1 MAAAHQSPESLHT
14 AAFEAEGAAILEAM
28 LARAAFEGWT
38 DGALAAA
45 ARDAGYG
52 RAVLAAAFPK
62 GAADALRAWS
72 MAADAAMAAEMAGPG
87 FAGLKIREKVAFAV
101 RARLAALRPHKEAAR
116 RAAATLALPLYAP
129 LAADLAWKTA
139 DAIWR
144 GLGDTSTDF
153 NFYSKRAILTGVW
166 LSTLAHWLGDD
177 SADEANTRAFL
188 DGRIEN
194 VMQIEKAKQE
204 MRKMNIDL
212 KKPLEWLARLR
223 YPAGGKKTAADN
235 QGQDDHEWDE
245 AEVDEA
251 LDESFPASDP
261 PGWTP
266 GKA

>member
-1 MAAAHQSPESLHT
+1 MAAAQQSPESPKS
-14 AAFEAEGAAILEAM
+14 AAFEAEGGAILEAM

-38 DGALAAA
+38 GASLAAA

-52 RAVLAAAFPK
+52 RAVLAAAFPN

-72 MAADAAMAAEMAGPG
+72 MAADAAMAAEMAGPE
-87 FAGLKIREKVAFAV
+87 FAALKIREKVAFAV

-116 RAAATLALPLYAP
+116 RAAATLALPPYAP

-144 GLGDTSTDF
+144 GLGDKSADF

-177 SADEANTRAFL
+177 SAYEVSTKAFL
-188 DGRIEN
+188 DARIGN
-194 VMQIEKAKQE
+194 VMQIEKAKTKFRE
-204 MRKMNIDL
+204 LNIGL
-212 KKPLEWLARLR
+212 ETPLEWLARLR
-223 YPAGGKKTAADN
+223 YPAGKKQTPS
-235 QGQDDHEWDE
+235 DDHEWDE

-266 GKA
+266 GKI

>member
-1 MAAAHQSPESLHT
+1 MSAARKPPEGPES
-14 AAFEAEGAAILEAM
+14 AAFAAEGEAILAAM
-28 LARAAFEGWT
+28 LDRAAFDGWT

-45 ARDAGYG
+45 ARDAGQD

-62 GAADALRAWS
+62 GVADALRAWS
-72 MAADAAMAAEMAGPG
+72 MAADAAMAAEMAGPA
-87 FAGLKIREKVAFAV
+87 FDGLKIRDKVAFAV
-101 RARLAALRPHKEAAR
+101 RARLAAIKPRKEAAR

-129 LAADLAWKTA
+129 LAADLAWRTA

-144 GLGDTSTDF
+144 GLGDKSSDF
-153 NFYSKRAILTGVW
+153 NFYSKRGILTGVW

-177 SADEANTRAFL
+177 SPDGANTNVFL
-188 DGRIEN
+188 DARIEN

-223 YPAGGKKTAADN
+223 YPQGRDSAAK
-235 QGQDDHEWDE
+235 GDDHEWDE